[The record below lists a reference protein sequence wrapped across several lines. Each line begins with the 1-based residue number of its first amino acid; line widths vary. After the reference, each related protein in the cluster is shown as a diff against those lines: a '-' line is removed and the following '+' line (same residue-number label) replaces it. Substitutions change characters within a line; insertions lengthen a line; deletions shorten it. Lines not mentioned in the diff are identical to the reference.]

1 MILIHPNVSNRI
13 MLIHSSVNKFFKKQN
28 TNMLHCFVNRRS
40 SDESSDSMDKKSF
53 LKKIEVTNI
62 CVFKKAVENYTS
74 TRCLSP

>member
-28 TNMLHCFVNRRS
+28 TNMLHCFVNIRS
-40 SDESSDSMDKKSF
+40 SDESSDSMDKKLF

-62 CVFKKAVENYTS
+62 CVFKKAIEN
-74 TRCLSP
+74 